1 MFEAVVNR
9 TPWLF
14 RHFPRNAILNRLKEK
29 GCGKV
34 TEDILIQV
42 CDETT
47 PEKYKQETMK
57 LLEEMRTK

>member
-14 RHFPRNAILNRLKEK
+14 RHFPRSAILNGLKEK

-34 TEDILIQV
+34 TEPILIDV
-42 CDETT
+42 CKETT
-47 PEKYKQETMK
+47 PEKYKETTMK
-57 LLEEMRTK
+57 ILEEMRTK